1 MYVKYCGR
9 PVSSIIHSK
18 AVLLW
23 SHQAN
28 LRWSGSHLGSRAGP
42 SWGILGAWPCQ
53 KWRGS
58 RRSPRIHRSSRA
70 HKGTWTSLV
79 TGDIWWSRSS
89 RYVQIMIF
97 EWSWSLLHVK
107 YVINCY
113 YLDNNT
119 NGHRMWRY
127 LSGPGKSTDR
137 TCLQFCL
144 QFIKIMMFCGLS
156 PAIFSSLVST
166 SSGWVSGWC
175 ICAGSA
181 PRTSRLPICM
191 AWIGNTT
198 DAMDVLTQV
207 ILNHEIQSR
216 QYQILNLSFLI

>member
-1 MYVKYCGR
+1 MLNTVAGQYHPSFTAKQC
-9 PVSSIIHSK
+9 SSGPTRRTCDGVADGIQGGAI
-18 AVLLW
+18 L
-23 SHQAN
+23 
-28 LRWSGSHLGSRAGP
+28 GP
-42 SWGILGAWPCQ
+42 SWGPG
-53 KWRGS
+53 
-58 RRSPRIHRSSRA
+58 
-70 HKGTWTSLV
+70 LV
-79 TGDIWWSRSS
+79 RNGEVHTGHHEFTGLPGHTKEPGRCDTGWHWCR
-89 RYVQIMIF
+89 
-97 EWSWSLLHVK
+97 SWSLNRHILLHVIYL
-107 YVINCY
+107 YVITWTTQMVTGCE
-113 YLDNNT
+113 
-119 NGHRMWRY
+119 GIC
-127 LSGPGKSTDR
+127 GPGKSTDR
-137 TCLQFCL
+137 TCLQFFL

-181 PRTSRLPICM
+181 PRTSRLPICR